1 MILRT
6 AIKYIQK
13 AKPRTIEDFESLG
26 FRLKRIGG
34 GVFREVYRIKS
45 FPLVV
50 KFPCDEPSD
59 RHSRA
64 EMRKIK
70 KLSEFPFLRKYLP
83 RVYYYDP
90 KSGVIV
96 MELYSR
102 FSDNVDAADA
112 LGRLAGMLIHRL
124 TGVPMK
130 DIHTDNILTPD
141 PRRRSPRLVFC
152 DLGY

>member
-6 AIKYIQK
+6 AIKHIQK

-34 GVFREVYRIKS
+34 GVFRGVYRIKS

-50 KFPCDEPSD
+50 KFPRDEPYD

-70 KLSEFPFLRKYLP
+70 KLSEFPFLRRYLP
-83 RVYYYDP
+83 KVYYYDP
-90 KSGVIV
+90 KNGVIV
-96 MELYSR
+96 MELYHP

-130 DIHTDNILTPD
+130 DIHTDNIRTPN
-141 PRRRSPRLVFC
+141 PQRCSPRLVFC